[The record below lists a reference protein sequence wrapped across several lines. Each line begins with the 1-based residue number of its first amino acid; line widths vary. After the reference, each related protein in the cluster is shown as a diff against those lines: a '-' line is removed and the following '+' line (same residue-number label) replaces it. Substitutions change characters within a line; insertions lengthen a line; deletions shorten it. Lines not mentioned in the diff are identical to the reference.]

1 MIDLFYLLF
10 SFCSFWCHG
19 CAPFLRWVELAFGVL
34 GRGAFVLLAL
44 LRGCGYQSFH
54 FFFLIFCR
62 VPGWCVCLPFPFVIR
77 RSPVS
82 YVRTFF
88 DVVYFFIC
96 YLCSASGRCWWGVVG
111 SRSLLFFGWF
121 CSLLRVLLLVLS
133 LVSHF
138 SFSSFSFLGFS
149 LTLFWLWCLNVFCL
163 SLSFFFFFVSRSFFC
178 VLRVLLG
185 FLDFSRVSHVVFFFF
200 FFMCFSLSGA
210 VVCGFFFEPTL
221 ATDLPVGNFYLVAV
235 GVQGRPGVGYSI
247 LNG

>member
-1 MIDLFYLLF
+1 MGFWGGGHLFCLRCCVVVGISLF
-10 SFCSFWCHG
+10 I
-19 CAPFLRWVELAFGVL
+19 
-34 GRGAFVLLAL
+34 
-44 LRGCGYQSFH
+44 

-82 YVRTFF
+82 SVRTFF

-96 YLCSASGRCWWGVVG
+96 YLCSASGRRWWGVVG

-163 SLSFFFFFVSRSFFC
+163 SLSFFFFFFSFAHFY
-178 VLRVLLG
+178 VFLG
-185 FLDFSRVSHVVFFFF
+185 FFSVFWI
-200 FFMCFSLSGA
+200 L
-210 VVCGFFFEPTL
+210 VGFL
-221 ATDLPVGNFYLVAV
+221 M
-235 GVQGRPGVGYSI
+235 
-247 LNG
+247 